1 MTDAQRLLAEYVD
14 QGSEAAF
21 HEIVSRYVDL
31 VYSTA
36 LRLVGGD
43 THRAEDITQNVFMD
57 LARKARSLSGRVLL
71 GGWLHRH
78 TCFLA
83 AHVLRGER
91 RRQIREKEAAEMNAL
106 HHPPETD
113 LSAIAPILDDTINEL
128 GSADRAA
135 ILLRFFEQ
143 RDYRTMAAELGGSED
158 AARMRVSRALEKL
171 AALLKRRGIQTGAG
185 ALGIMLGAHSVQ
197 AAPIA
202 LATSVAAAAT
212 LAASLTTAASITT
225 AAAVPGITMT
235 ILQKSLVTAAVLATV
250 GTGFYEA
257 REIIA
262 LRRQVKSMA
271 AEQLSLSQQ
280 LEQARRERDE
290 SLGRAQTFRE
300 QAERLAGNEGEA
312 VRLRAELNTLRRQRE
327 QVPRPAPPAQAKAGD
342 APGVDPSWVE
352 QMLSGPLKQ
361 QGAAAGALRK
371 KLLHRDTA
379 GISGSEIALRDA
391 LVQRDLNSA
400 LEKSPVE
407 FADFQSAFIQAALGI
422 DDPTRGQ
429 QIHDVIRQAYDHA
442 VANGLDIP
450 SKPATDAEAWVQRRF
465 QLDRLTTA
473 QLKQLLSEEEA
484 KLFDRAFLGVMGV
497 DLGGVGVDKSN
508 YPSGF
513 FGE

>member
-83 AHVLRGER
+83 AHMLRGER
-91 RRQIREKEAAEMNAL
+91 RRQIRERQAVEMNAL
-106 HHPPETD
+106 HPPPETD

-143 RDYRTMAAELGGSED
+143 RDYRAMAAELGGSED
-158 AARMRVSRALEKL
+158 AVRMRVSRALEKL
-171 AALLKRRGIQTGAG
+171 SALLKRRGIQTGAG
-185 ALGIMLGAHSVQ
+185 ALGILLGAQSVQ

-212 LAASLTTAASITT
+212 LAASLTTATSMAA

-257 REIIA
+257 REIAA
-262 LRRQVKSMA
+262 LRRQIKSMTV
-271 AEQLSLSQQ
+271 EQLSLSEQ
-280 LEQARRERDE
+280 LVQARRERDE

-327 QVPRPAPPAQAKAGD
+327 LSQPAPPAH
-342 APGVDPSWVE
+342 S
-352 QMLSGPLKQ
+352 S
-361 QGAAAGALRK
+361 
-371 KLLHRDTA
+371 
-379 GISGSEIALRDA
+379 
-391 LVQRDLNSA
+391 
-400 LEKSPVE
+400 
-407 FADFQSAFIQAALGI
+407 
-422 DDPTRGQ
+422 
-429 QIHDVIRQAYDHA
+429 
-442 VANGLDIP
+442 
-450 SKPATDAEAWVQRRF
+450 
-465 QLDRLTTA
+465 
-473 QLKQLLSEEEA
+473 
-484 KLFDRAFLGVMGV
+484 
-497 DLGGVGVDKSN
+497 
-508 YPSGF
+508 
-513 FGE
+513 